1 MMREEAWND
10 LHAKVK
16 VGDRIKST
24 VSNVTDFGVFVQV
37 VPGVDG
43 LVHVSDVSWTER
55 ISRPADLYQKG
66 QEVDVVVLGIDDARK
81 RVSLGIKQLQEDPW
95 SQIEEQYPVDSIV
108 EGEVAALSTFGAFVT
123 LPTGVKGLVHISE
136 LANHNVNRVEDVLQI
151 GQKAQFKVIKVSQR
165 DHKLGLS
172 LKQV

>member
-1 MMREEAWND
+1 MMREEAWKD
-10 LHAKVK
+10 LHAKFK
-16 VGDRIKST
+16 IGDKIKNT
-24 VSNVTDFGVFVQV
+24 VSNVTDFGIFVQI

-55 ISRPADLYQKG
+55 INRPSDLYQKG
-66 QEVDVVVLGIDDARK
+66 QEVEAVILSIDEERK

-95 SQIEEQYPVDSIV
+95 SLIEEQYPVDTV
-108 EGEVAALSTFGAFVT
+108 VDGEVAAISNFGAFVT
-123 LPTGVKGLVHISE
+123 LPSGVKGLVHVSE
-136 LANHNVNRVEDVLQI
+136 LADYSVNRVEDVLQI
-151 GQKAQFKVIKVSQR
+151 GQKTQFKVIKVSKR

>member
-1 MMREEAWND
+1 MMREEAWKD

-24 VSNVTDFGVFVQV
+24 VSNVTDFGIFVQI

-55 ISRPADLYQKG
+55 INRPSDLYQRG
-66 QEVDVVVLGIDDARK
+66 QEVDAIILGIDDARK

-95 SQIEEQYPVDSIV
+95 SQIEEQYPIDSVV
-108 EGEVAALSTFGAFVT
+108 EGEVAALSAFGAFVT
-123 LPTGVKGLVHISE
+123 LPSGVKGLVHISE
-136 LANHNVNRVEDVLQI
+136 LADRNVNRVEDVLQV
-151 GQKAQFKVIKVSQR
+151 GQKAQFKVIKVSKK